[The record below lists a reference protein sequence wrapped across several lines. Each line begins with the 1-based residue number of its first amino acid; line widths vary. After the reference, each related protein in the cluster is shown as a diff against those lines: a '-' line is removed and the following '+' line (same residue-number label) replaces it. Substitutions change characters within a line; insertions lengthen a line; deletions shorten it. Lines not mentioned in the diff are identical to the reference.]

1 MKKLP
6 VLFIILFSLVL
17 LSSVVHAEKMGK
29 LLFVPTVPG
38 RGTDLDKIEKI
49 DGELAASLETFKP
62 FTIETLDEFRSA
74 YGDKRTQRLEL
85 CSFDKDC
92 ILKLMRGTDY
102 DLVLVG
108 NAVYKNDERRFSFDY
123 LVVNVKDGETKRERK
138 FSLSSKDPFRA
149 SEEGK
154 KWVKALLIPPD
165 ALLEE
170 SDFFEGDEEL
180 VAEGRPEKE
189 EVEEVPAAAI
199 APAPA
204 RTRTPVKKLPS
215 EQDVQAGLKQA
226 YVIYV
231 EGELERARQRVRQ
244 VVSNRCAC
252 DADSQALAMK
262 GLMDAFASS
271 NGKVDRALASKNSKD
286 AVLEIEEL
294 SALESQLAAEGQK
307 LGVQK
312 ESAFRTGMG
321 AKFAEAYT
329 IEADAFKRASKF
341 VDARESYK
349 KVLEYDPKNAKAAEE
364 IKNMPRQAQALFM
377 QGSYMADF
385 DPNGAVAKL
394 KQVMALVE
402 ESDPLYAKA
411 QKKIKEIE
419 SHE

>member
-6 VLFIILFSLVL
+6 VLFIFLFSSILV
-17 LSSVVHAEKMGK
+17 SSVAHADRMGK
-29 LLFVPTVPG
+29 LLFIPTVPG
-38 RGTDLDKIEKI
+38 KGADLDRIEQI
-49 DGELAASLETFKP
+49 DSELAASLQTFKP
-62 FTIETLDEFRSA
+62 FTVEKIDDFRSA
-74 YGDKRTQRLEL
+74 YGDKRAERLEL
-85 CSFDKDC
+85 CAFDKDC

-102 DLVLVG
+102 DLVLIG
-108 NAVYKNDERRFSFDY
+108 NAVYKNDDSRYSFDY
-123 LVVNVKDGETKRERK
+123 VVVNVRDGEVKRQK
-138 FSLSSKDPFRA
+138 KIGLASKDPFRA
-149 SEEGK
+149 SGEGK
-154 KWVKALLIPPD
+154 KWVKALLVPPEP
-165 ALLEE
+165 LLKE

-180 VAEGRPEKE
+180 VAEGRQEKE
-189 EVEEVPAAAI
+189 IEEVSAAAI
-199 APAPA
+199 ALAPA
-204 RTRTPVKKLPS
+204 RSRTPLKKMPS

-226 YVIYV
+226 YTIFVG
-231 EGELERARQRVRQ
+231 GELERARQLVRK

-271 NGKVDRALASKNSKD
+271 KGKVDRALASKNSKD
-286 AVLEIEEL
+286 AVIEIEEMG
-294 SALESQLAAEGQK
+294 ALEAQLAAEGQK

-312 ESAFRTGMG
+312 ESAFRAGMG

-349 KVLEYDPKNAKAAEE
+349 KVLEYDPKNTKAAEE

-385 DPNGAVAKL
+385 DPNGAIAKL

-402 ESDPLYAKA
+402 ASDPLYSKA
-411 QKKIKEIE
+411 EKKIKEIE
-419 SHE
+419 SRE